1 MDSEEEKQ
9 QTRLTRTPERLTI
22 FSGPTCE
29 LDAEGHCIT
38 CSDEAI
44 YVRVLHVEEGRG
56 LARVEVDG
64 NEEEVDI
71 TLIEHV
77 APGATLLVHGGVAIA
92 LLEEA
97 PHA

>member
-1 MDSEEEKQ
+1 METEEEKQ
-9 QTRLTRTPERLTI
+9 QRRSIHTPEPLAI

-38 CSDEAI
+38 CCDEATS
-44 YVRVLHVEEGRG
+44 VRVLYVEEDRG